1 MGEVFRPMAPEL
13 ARIAADLKRTLES
26 FHGAVDE
33 LAHELM
39 RMLGVN
45 HTDLRALLLIL
56 LKGEKATTPGLL
68 ADRLGL
74 TAAGTTIV
82 LNRLEKLSYVTRSL
96 HPTDHR
102 RVIVLGTELAARR
115 LSELVS
121 PLLDQGG
128 KMLLS
133 YNAAEIALIVG
144 FLSRTEELQQAHL
157 KQMRELDPYPQ

>member
-1 MGEVFRPMAPEL
+1 MASEL
-13 ARIAADLKRTLES
+13 ARIAADLKRRLES

-45 HTDLRALLLIL
+45 HTDLRALLLVL
-56 LKGEKATTPGLL
+56 LTGEKATTPGVL

-82 LNRLEKLSYVTRSL
+82 LNRLEKLSYVSRSL

-115 LSELVS
+115 ISELTA

-128 KMLLS
+128 KLLLS
-133 YNAAEIALIVG
+133 YSAAEIALIVG
-144 FLSRTEELQQAHL
+144 FLTRTGELQQAHL
-157 KQMRELDPYPQ
+157 KRMRELEPYPH

>member
-1 MGEVFRPMAPEL
+1 MASEL
-13 ARIAADLKRTLES
+13 ARIAADLKRRLES

-45 HTDLRALLLIL
+45 HTDLRALLLVL
-56 LKGEKATTPGLL
+56 LTGEKATTPGAL

-82 LNRLEKLSYVTRSL
+82 LNRLEKLSYVSRSL

-115 LSELVS
+115 ISELTA

-128 KMLLS
+128 KLLLS
-133 YNAAEIALIVG
+133 YSAAEIALIVG
-144 FLSRTEELQQAHL
+144 FLTRTGELQQAHL
-157 KQMRELDPYPQ
+157 KRMRELEPYPH